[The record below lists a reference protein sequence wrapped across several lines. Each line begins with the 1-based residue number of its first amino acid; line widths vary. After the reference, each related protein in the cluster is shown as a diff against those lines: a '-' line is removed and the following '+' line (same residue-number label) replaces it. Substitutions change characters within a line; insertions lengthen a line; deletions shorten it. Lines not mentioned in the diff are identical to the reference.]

1 MLYRL
6 QVEEEI
12 AIVVGGAEHAT
23 LRYDIGALAPLFWL
37 DITAMVVGIS
47 RLESKKMTIANF
59 GFNIHTRN
67 TSTAGIGTGEKQ
79 VAHRIMSV
87 LNKGKDIIELGKGVP
102 VIDEKEKTEE
112 NLIKGCQSRVWLS
125 CRVEDGKLY
134 MLAPL
139 PEGVSKE
146 EVDRAVQ
153 AGIIKLYDGM
163 MTDDPKACEERDGE
177 LWLEVGEG
185 MSDDGWAKI
194 SDDDGYLFFMTTR
207 YVKAK

>member
-1 MLYRL
+1 MSY
-6 QVEEEI
+6 
-12 AIVVGGAEHAT
+12 VGKWVFH
-23 LRYDIGALAPLFWL
+23 
-37 DITAMVVGIS
+37 S
-47 RLESKKMTIANF
+47 
-59 GFNIHTRN
+59 
-67 TSTAGIGTGEKQ
+67 IGTINENDEMVYMNAEEYLNSPMPYVDESDEEA
-79 VAHRIMSV
+79 VA
-87 LNKGKDIIELGKGVP
+87 
-102 VIDEKEKTEE
+102 DEMRERQRM
-112 NLIKGCQSRVWLS
+112 IGGQIAVS
-125 CRVEDGKLY
+125 EDGKLY